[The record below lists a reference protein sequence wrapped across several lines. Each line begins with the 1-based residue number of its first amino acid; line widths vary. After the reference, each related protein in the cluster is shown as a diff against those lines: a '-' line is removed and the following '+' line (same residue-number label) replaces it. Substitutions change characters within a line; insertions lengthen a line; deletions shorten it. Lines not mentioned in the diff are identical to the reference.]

1 MSYLI
6 VFADDLV
13 IMDKS
18 KELLIY
24 GRNNNKIWYENEWRR
39 NEGNDNI
46 KRETIKVNEFMY
58 LEVVKKMKN
67 KYIETKAYSSQY
79 IELY

>member
-1 MSYLI
+1 MEGI
-6 VFADDLV
+6 IIKFD
-13 IMDKS
+13 M
-18 KELLIY
+18 
-24 GRNNNKIWYENEWRR
+24 RMNE
-39 NEGNDNI
+39 EEMKVMTI
-46 KRETIKVNEFMY
+46 SREKQLDKVNEFMY